1 MLQSPV
7 ANLPASLLTHL
18 TCSGCHKEYAASQV
32 QTYCRDCNSPLLAS
46 YDLEQIHQGLS
57 RATVSARPAG
67 MWRWHELLPVQNASA
82 QITLDE
88 GNTPLLPLKNVGA
101 QLGLSNLFLK
111 DEGCNPPTC
120 PKTRGMAVAV
130 LKAKELGLQKVT
142 LTAREV
148 GARALAAYATRVG
161 LQAQIYLSAETPATV
176 LEKLRQPGIE
186 VTLVENLASNSNG
199 GFLKADQAEGV
210 YNLSAFH
217 EPYRLEGQ
225 KTIGYELA
233 EALGWVLPDVIVC
246 PTGYGSNLIG
256 IWKAFAELE
265 ALGWLDGARRPRFV
279 AVQARGCAPVV
290 KAFEARASFCDYWTN
305 ARTIAS
311 DLIVPKSF
319 ADQLILKILYE
330 SAGLAVSVS
339 DEAIQAAQR
348 QMRTDEELDISFE
361 GAAAFAALFKLVQKK
376 WVQPGERIV
385 LLNTGQKPG
394 Q

>member
-1 MLQSPV
+1 M
-7 ANLPASLLTHL
+7 
-18 TCSGCHKEYAASQV
+18 
-32 QTYCRDCNSPLLAS
+32 CRW
-46 YDLEQIHQGLS
+46 Q
-57 RATVSARPAG
+57 
-67 MWRWHELLPVQNASA
+67 ELLPVYRASN
-82 QITLDE
+82 QITLGE
-88 GNTPLLPLKNVGA
+88 GNTPLLPLKNVGT

-111 DEGCNPPTC
+111 DESRNPTTC
-120 PKTRGMAVAV
+120 SKARGMAVAV
-130 LKAKELGLQKVT
+130 SKAKELGLQKIT
-142 LTAREV
+142 LMTREI
-148 GARALAAYATRVG
+148 GARALAAYATQAG
-161 LQAQIYLSAETPATV
+161 LQAQIFMSAETLPTV
-176 LEKLRQPGIE
+176 VEKIRQPGIE
-186 VTLVENLASNSNG
+186 VTLVEDLASNTNG
-199 GFLKADQAEGV
+199 GFPDYDHLEGV

-217 EPYRLEGQ
+217 EPYWLEGQ

-265 ALGWLDGARRPRFV
+265 AIGWLEGAKRPRFV

-311 DLIVPKSF
+311 NLIVPKSF
-319 ADQLILKILYE
+319 ADQLILKVLYE
-330 SAGLAVSVS
+330 SEGLAVSVS

-348 QMRTDEELDISFE
+348 QMKTDEELEVSFE

-385 LLNTGQKPG
+385 LLNTGQKPEH
-394 Q
+394 